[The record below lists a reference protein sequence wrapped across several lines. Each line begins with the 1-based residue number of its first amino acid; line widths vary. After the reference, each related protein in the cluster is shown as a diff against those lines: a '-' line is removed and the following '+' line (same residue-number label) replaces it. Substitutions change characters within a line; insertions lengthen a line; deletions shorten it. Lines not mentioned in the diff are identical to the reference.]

1 MNKIT
6 HISKLARNCE
16 RELALGDFDGEH
28 QPNFFIWAADFK
40 PRATV
45 LAEYGVARILGLAL
59 KTVHDAAKLAPG
71 SSQRQEQRY
80 RLGLN

>member
-28 QPNFFIWAADFK
+28 QPNFFNSASALSSHNPISIS
-40 PRATV
+40 RIIAT
-45 LAEYGVARILGLAL
+45 
-59 KTVHDAAKLAPG
+59 P
-71 SSQRQEQRY
+71 
-80 RLGLN
+80 